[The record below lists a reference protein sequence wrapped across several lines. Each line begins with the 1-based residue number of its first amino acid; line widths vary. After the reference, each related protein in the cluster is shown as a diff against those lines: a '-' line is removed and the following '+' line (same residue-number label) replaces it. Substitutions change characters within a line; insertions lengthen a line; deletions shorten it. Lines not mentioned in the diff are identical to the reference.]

1 MIFVECKPDLLLVQK
16 ITGISKKEILH
27 SGNKGEVIKNLSRSK
42 NSTGLIDEDPGDS
55 QPKYI
60 ASMLLLKHDRHSDLK
75 IYKDNKNNFLV
86 VLCPV
91 LEEWI
96 LKTAGLEKIK
106 MTDYNLPGN
115 ASRFHKII
123 NLNLRKFEML
133 LESLLTSKRIAA
145 LKSVLCPKN
154 PAVS

>member
-16 ITGISKKEILH
+16 ITGISKKKILH
-27 SGNKGEVIKNLSRSK
+27 SGNKGEVIKNLSRHK
-42 NSTGLIDEDPGDS
+42 NSIGLIDEDPGDS

-60 ASMLLLKHDRHSDLK
+60 ASMLLLKDDRDSDLK
-75 IYKDNKNNFLV
+75 IYRDNKNNVLV

-106 MTDYNLPGN
+106 MADYNLPEN
-115 ASRFHKII
+115 ASRFHKTI
-123 NLNLRKFEML
+123 NLNLWKFEML
-133 LESLLTSKRIAA
+133 LESLLTSKRITA
-145 LKSVLCPKN
+145 LKSMLK
-154 PAVS
+154 SI

>member
-1 MIFVECKPDLLLVQK
+1 VQK

-42 NSTGLIDEDPGDS
+42 NSIGLIDEDPGDS

-60 ASMLLLKHDRHSDLK
+60 ASMLLLKDDRYLDLK
-75 IYKDNKNNFLV
+75 IYSDNKNNFLV

-96 LKTAGLEKIK
+96 LKTAALEKIK
-106 MTDYNLPGN
+106 MTDYNLPVN
-115 ASRFHKII
+115 ASRFHKTI

-133 LESLLTSKRIAA
+133 LESLLTSKRITA
-145 LKSVLCPKN
+145 LKSELLKN
-154 PAVS
+154 WPVAKV